1 VPSTIAL
8 QPRRSQ
14 PEHAVRANQEFARF
28 KPTLIWTATCWLLN
42 AANGWRATLEE
53 TGISGKALSTNTPH
67 GRAVQ
72 GGVAGAQSFRWS
84 QDVIG
89 NGDVT
94 VVLHAAPVAASDN
107 KYALFQSGSVG
118 SVWLGANTDENGG
131 NVSGQLTL
139 GLLQTGINRSSIKV
153 AGAVDGT
160 LSGFVIR
167 KQGTT
172 GAAWKNGQRQSVT
185 TTGTLT
191 GSPTTAA
198 DSTQIIGSISN
209 GSLSFEDPLLAI
221 YVFQSALPD
230 DLCAELSV
238 IPNGW
243 QLFEPEPIQIY
254 WPSAAGAADS
264 ADASST
270 AGATAIAAGASIASA
285 AANSAGSATAT
296 TAGASIASAAANSAG
311 SATATTAGA
320 AVASGNLNAAGA
332 ATGTLEGSEVAV
344 GVESGAASSEGT
356 ATATAASASIA
367 SAAASAAGAATATAE
382 GASTAEGAFSS
393 AGAATAIA
401 VGSDTDAVVTPTR
414 YDGWL
419 PREVIRLQRKRREEE
434 ALIALVMA
442 MDEDMRRAA

>member
-296 TAGASIASAAANSAG
+296 TAGA
-311 SATATTAGA
+311 